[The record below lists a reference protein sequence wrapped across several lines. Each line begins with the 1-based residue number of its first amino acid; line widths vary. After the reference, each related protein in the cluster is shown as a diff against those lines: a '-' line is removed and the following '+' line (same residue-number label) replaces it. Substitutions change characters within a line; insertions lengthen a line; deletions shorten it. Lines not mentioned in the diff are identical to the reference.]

1 MKKNPIIIAY
11 AGANLSSLQFALKR
25 VGYDVSITSSH
36 NKIRN
41 ASHIFLPGVGA
52 AASAM
57 GKIKDN
63 FLIDILV
70 NAKQP
75 TLGICL
81 GMQLLFT
88 SSDEGS
94 AECLDIINGNAQIFE
109 ANKNMPVPH
118 MGWNK
123 IKCISESRITKNIND
138 KEFAYFVHSYSL
150 PECQYTIATTDY
162 GKTFSS
168 IVEKDNF
175 FGTQFHPERSSDFG
189 EIILKNFLDID

>member
-63 FLIDILV
+63 FLIDTLV

-123 IKCISESRITKNIND
+123 IKCISESKRLRLIVLV
-138 KEFAYFVHSYSL
+138 A
-150 PECQYTIATTDY
+150 TIVLSIGIDR
-162 GKTFSS
+162 SS
-168 IVEKDNF
+168 IKPKFTYWKIFNS
-175 FGTQFHPERSSDFG
+175 PCSLSP
-189 EIILKNFLDID
+189 I